1 MAAPTLKSPAA
12 RALVPVLGGLAALVV
27 IGFALWGAASYVSSN
42 EKVQVS
48 SQLSE
53 RYFRPGGVERLAK
66 LIAEDGP
73 LLFPSLVGDAGRKP
87 IGVGHVGDDPLK
99 GWRVFS
105 LVPPGAPADCVLA
118 LDQETGRLG
127 APCAGQEYP
136 PDGTGLFV
144 LPVTAVT
151 IDPDK
156 QLVVDLRAL
165 AAADAPAATT
175 TTAA

>member
-1 MAAPTLKSPAA
+1 MLA
-12 RALVPVLGGLAALVV
+12 GLAALVL
-27 IGFALWGAASYVSSN
+27 IGLALWGISAFVSRSTTI
-42 EKVQVS
+42 QVS
-48 SQLSE
+48 NDLSE
-53 RYFRPGGVERLAK
+53 RYFRPGGVERLSR

-87 IGVGHVGDDPLK
+87 IGIGHVGDDPLK

-118 LDQETGRLG
+118 LDQATGQLG
-127 APCAGQEYP
+127 APCADREYP
-136 PDGTGLFV
+136 PDGTGLLV

-165 AAADAPAATT
+165 QAAGTPATTALPAATS
-175 TTAA
+175 TTAG

>member
-1 MAAPTLKSPAA
+1 M
-12 RALVPVLGGLAALVV
+12 VPVLGGLGALVV
-27 IGFALWGAASYVSSN
+27 IALALWGAAAFVSSN

-48 SQLSE
+48 SDLSQ
-53 RYFRPGGVERLAK
+53 RYFKPGKVERLSR

-87 IGVGHVGDDPLK
+87 IGIGHVGDDPLK

-118 LDQETGRLG
+118 LDQVTKQLG
-127 APCAGQEYP
+127 APCVDREFP
-136 PDGTGLFV
+136 PDGEGLFV

-165 AAADAPAATT
+165 PPAVSPATT
-175 TTAA
+175 AVPAGTTTSP